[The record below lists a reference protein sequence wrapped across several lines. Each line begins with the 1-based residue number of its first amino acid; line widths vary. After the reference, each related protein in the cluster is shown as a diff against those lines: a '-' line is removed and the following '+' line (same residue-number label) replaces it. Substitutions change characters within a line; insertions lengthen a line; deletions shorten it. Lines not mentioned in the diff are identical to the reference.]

1 MAFLIAVIA
10 FIAVT
15 LIVVSAFMFLR
26 EREQQTAIAE
36 KVINFSVMPGA
47 EVAQDGMA
55 LPTQPAA
62 RLFARI
68 VRYFGNLLKPQ
79 EKEEIS
85 LIQRRFQRAGLRNR
99 NALVIFFGSKAI
111 SAICLS
117 MGFAAA
123 IILFGLKV
131 PVLVAI
137 ALVVWLSLFGFY
149 LPNMWL
155 SLKTSRRQSEF
166 LLGFPD
172 ALDLLA
178 VCVEAG
184 MGLDGAIKRVGEEM
198 RISNKVLS
206 DEFGLLNLEM
216 RAGKERKEAMRSMA
230 DRVDLEDVSSWVS
243 MLIQTDRLGTSIS
256 HALRIH
262 SDSLRM
268 KRSQRLEEMAAK
280 VPVKLLFPTIFCIFP
295 SLFVVILGPAFIR
308 ILRILSG
315 H

>member
-26 EREQQTAIAE
+26 EREEQTAITE
-36 KVINFSVMPGA
+36 KVIKFSGMEEA

-55 LPTQPAA
+55 LPIQPVA
-62 RLFARI
+62 RMFARVI
-68 VRYFGNLLKPQ
+68 RYFGNLLKPQ

-85 LIQRRFQRAGLRNR
+85 LIRKRFQRAGLRSR
-99 NALVIFFGSKAI
+99 NALVVFFGSKAI
-111 SAICLS
+111 CAIGLS
-117 MGFAAA
+117 MGFVAA
-123 IILFGLKV
+123 IMLFPLKV
-131 PVLVAI
+131 PLVVAI
-137 ALVVWLSLFGFY
+137 ALVIWLSLLGFY
-149 LPNMWL
+149 LPNIWL
-155 SLKTSRRQSEF
+155 SLKTSRRQDAF
-166 LLGFPD
+166 LRGFPD

-198 RISNKVLS
+198 RISNKVVS

-256 HALRIH
+256 QALRIH

-268 KRSQRLEEMAAK
+268 KRSQRLEEIAAK

-295 SLFVVILGPAFIR
+295 ALFVVILGPAAIR
-308 ILRILSG
+308 ILRILSER
-315 H
+315 